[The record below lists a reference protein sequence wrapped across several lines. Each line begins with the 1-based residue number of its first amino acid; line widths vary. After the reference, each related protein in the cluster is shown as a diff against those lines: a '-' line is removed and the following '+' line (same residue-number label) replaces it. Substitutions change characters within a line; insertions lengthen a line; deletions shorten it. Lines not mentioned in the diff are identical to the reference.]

1 MVRKGVLLLGL
12 LLFALSGFCSDGVSV
27 MNFIFRAADNAGKEI
42 YNEEGTISYRDNK
55 FRIELEDQML
65 VVSDGRALWVYREQ
79 SDDILILEAGL
90 GSFDADN
97 LESAIRK
104 LVSVFGYAGTGDD
117 RVDIKRDAKNRPAEV
132 TFFSA
137 GKSYYKVIIKSVAEN
152 VTADDKIFT
161 FSLRDYPDAVVT
173 DLR

>member
-1 MVRKGVLLLGL
+1 MVRKGLLLLGL
-12 LLFALSGFCSDGVSV
+12 LLFTLSGFCSDRVSV
-27 MNFIFRAADNAGKEI
+27 MSFIFSAADNAGKEI
-42 YNEEGTISYRDNK
+42 CKEEGTVSYSGDR
-55 FRIELEDQML
+55 FRIELKDQML
-65 VVSDGRALWVYREQ
+65 VVSDGTAMWVYKEQ
-79 SDDILILEAGL
+79 SDDILILEAGF

-104 LVSVFGYAGTGDD
+104 LVSVFGYTGTGDD

-137 GKSYYKVIIKSVAEN
+137 GKSYYKVTIKSVAEN
-152 VTADDKIFT
+152 VAADDKIFT
-161 FSLRDYPDAVVT
+161 FSLRDYPNAVVT